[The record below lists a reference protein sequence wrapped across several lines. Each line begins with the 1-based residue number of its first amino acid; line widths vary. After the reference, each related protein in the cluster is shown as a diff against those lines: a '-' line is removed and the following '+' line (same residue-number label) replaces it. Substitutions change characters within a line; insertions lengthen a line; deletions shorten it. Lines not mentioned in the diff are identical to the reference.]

1 MKPTLMLRI
10 PVSVRP
16 PVTAALVAGLLA
28 DPGARVPGEG
38 LRRAA
43 GLRIAPLLRGLLD
56 ARLPRVLGLARAEA
70 LGVHGVHLVALA
82 AVRNRAVARVLDVVA
97 RPRGELRR
105 AAVVAADLHERLVGR
120 GQVLAARALHD
131 DNDNG
136 EDGEESDDDEEGGPG
151 EQTGHALFIGRAGAR
166 QQGRRRARVR
176 AQRRR
181 TTRRT

>member
-1 MKPTLMLRI
+1 MPR
-10 PVSVRP
+10 
-16 PVTAALVAGLLA
+16 
-28 DPGARVPGEG
+28 EG
-38 LRRAA
+38 LRRAPV
-43 GLRIAPLLRGLLD
+43 LRVAPLLGRLLD

-82 AVRNRAVARVLDVVA
+82 AVLDRAVAGVLDVVA
-97 RPRGELRR
+97 RARGELRR

-120 GQVLAARALHD
+120 GQVLAARALYD

-136 EDGEESDDDEEGGPG
+136 EDGDDDDADEEGGPG
-151 EQTGHALFIGRAGAR
+151 EKTGHALFIGRAGAR